1 MIPYKNTQLYKDY
14 IKRHDIHFNGK
25 YHAAFFLLINES
37 LDEVFLVKNKYTN
50 QWSIPGGRL
59 DMKGVGR

>member
-1 MIPYKNTQLYKDY
+1 MIPYKNTQTYKDY

-25 YHAAFFLLINES
+25 YHAAFFLVVNES

-50 QWSIPGGRL
+50 
-59 DMKGVGR
+59 